1 MHATPLDKDRL
12 IEDVYIQ
19 EAERIKSQPFDSHI
33 EQNKYLELCGSAHDT
48 ALDNLKSALDAVQKF
63 FPIDPTKGDIA
74 NNTLTYVELGINVA
88 FQTLRNYSVK
98 LSYVQ
103 KLSDHANALLSAL
116 EELDPQNVINA
127 RRLANDAIK
136 YKDAMVRL
144 WNEVNEIT
152 LSRSGDEGGKKLR
165 WSKLGEGVP
174 STMARGSSKEGKA
187 REREREI
194 ESDGSF
200 PTGDGDRWRWR
211 GDRERQISG
220 DGDQRGW
227 RGAYGDR
234 WVGRE
239 VYKKIIKESGQEDI
253 FQMETDITEVGGVA
267 VFLLTAGIMVWD
279 IFTSAHVETF
289 ARDSVQTMANIGGGL
304 IGNVV
309 AEVAATIV
317 ADTILASEIFLTGVA
332 LLSGIGATFIIAEIA
347 GLFLDM
353 IFGSGGKKVLST
365 DNIKCYVAP
374 LPDGAEIA
382 NQIFHDKNIQ
392 ASARPLGAKHN
403 ISPPAGPLLRDD
415 C

>member
-1 MHATPLDKDRL
+1 MGDDSQYTLSILHGDDLQQL

-19 EAERIKSQPFDSHI
+19 EAERIKSQPFDSPI

-88 FQTLRNYSVK
+88 FQTLRNYSVR

-103 KLSDHANALLSAL
+103 KLSDHANTLLNAL
-116 EELDPQNVINA
+116 EELDPQNIINA
-127 RRLANDAIK
+127 RRLAKDAIK
-136 YKDAMVRL
+136 YRDAMVRYL
-144 WNEVNEIT
+144 QNYKNG
-152 LSRSGDEGGKKLR
+152 LSTAFSNWVKSQGLTFAELVEKFQLELGYEGEFSDLEDTQKL
-165 WSKLGEGVP
+165 
-174 STMARGSSKEGKA
+174 
-187 REREREI
+187 
-194 ESDGSF
+194 
-200 PTGDGDRWRWR
+200 
-211 GDRERQISG
+211 
-220 DGDQRGW
+220 
-227 RGAYGDR
+227 
-234 WVGRE
+234 E

-253 FQMETDITEVGGVA
+253 FQMEMEITEVGGIA

-279 IFTSAHVETF
+279 IFTSAHIETF
-289 ARDSVQTMANIGGGL
+289 ARDTVQTMANIGGGL
-304 IGNVV
+304 IGDVV

-317 ADTILASEIFLTGVA
+317 ADTILASEIFLTGVS

>member
-1 MHATPLDKDRL
+1 MGDGSQYTLSILHGDDLKQL

-19 EAERIKSQPFDSHI
+19 EAERIKSQPFDSPI
-33 EQNKYLELCGSAHDT
+33 ERDKYLEMCGSAHDT

-88 FQTLRNYSVK
+88 FQTLRNYSVR

-136 YKDAMVRL
+136 YRDAMVRYL
-144 WNEVNEIT
+144 QNYKNG
-152 LSRSGDEGGKKLR
+152 LSTAFSNWVKSQGLTFAELVEKFQLELGYEGEFSDLEDTQKL
-165 WSKLGEGVP
+165 
-174 STMARGSSKEGKA
+174 
-187 REREREI
+187 
-194 ESDGSF
+194 
-200 PTGDGDRWRWR
+200 
-211 GDRERQISG
+211 
-220 DGDQRGW
+220 
-227 RGAYGDR
+227 
-234 WVGRE
+234 E

-253 FQMETDITEVGGVA
+253 FQMEMDITEVGGVA
-267 VFLLTAGIMVWD
+267 VFLLTA
-279 IFTSAHVETF
+279 ETF
-289 ARDSVQTMANIGGGL
+289 ARDTVQTFANISGGL
-304 IGNVV
+304 IGNVI
-309 AEVAATIV
+309 ADVAATIV

-347 GLFLDM
+347 GLFLD
-353 IFGSGGKKVLST
+353 ISFGSGGKKVFST

-382 NQIFHDKNIQ
+382 NQILHDKNIQ
-392 ASARPLGAKHN
+392 ASEQPLGAK
-403 ISPPAGPLLRDD
+403 A
-415 C
+415 